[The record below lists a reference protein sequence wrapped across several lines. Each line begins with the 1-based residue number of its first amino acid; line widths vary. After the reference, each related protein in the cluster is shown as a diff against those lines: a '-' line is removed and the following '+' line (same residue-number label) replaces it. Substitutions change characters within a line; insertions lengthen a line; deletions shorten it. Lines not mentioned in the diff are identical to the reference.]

1 MENMVYSREKEF
13 TFIKTIIKMMDVSFL
28 ALIILFFAET
38 SYYLLILQ
46 TGIVEYYHSNLSQI
60 WMIPVGG
67 VLGISTIATL
77 KYRQQVVSI
86 ALVVQT
92 ILMLTYPH
100 FDAGMLFI
108 LGFSSGLIA
117 PYLIYQLHSL
127 TQVVVALALAYLL
140 STFAITILPEARGVL
155 AIGLSLMA
163 LLALQWVV
171 PQKKSKKALLNRGYG
186 EVFLWLVLDATL
198 FELLSRSSVAIW
210 KDERFIV
217 LIAFFHL
224 VGLLLAYKFHNSKY
238 NSVTIM
244 GLFILS
250 YLFFSLNM
258 QYPLAIVYPI
268 VISYYNVM
276 VLKRFMNLSFEQLS
290 FASLGLW
297 MSAGMGLFISL
308 YYNNLI

>member
-1 MENMVYSREKEF
+1 MGNMVYSREKEF

-28 ALIILFFAET
+28 ALIILFFTET

-92 ILMLTYPH
+92 ILMLSYPH
-100 FDAGMLFI
+100 FNGGMLFI

-127 TQVVVALALAYLL
+127 IQVVVALALAYLL
-140 STFAITILPEARGVL
+140 STFAITILPESRGIL
-155 AIGLSLMA
+155 ALALSLVA
-163 LLALQWVV
+163 FFSFQWVS
-171 PQKKSKKALLNRGYG
+171 PQTKSKKAVLNRGYS
-186 EVFLWLVLDATL
+186 ELFLWLVLDASL

-210 KDERFIV
+210 KNEHFV
-217 LIAFFHL
+217 LLIAFSHL
-224 VGLLLAYKFHNSKY
+224 LGLLLAYRFHNSKY
-238 NSVTIM
+238 NSLTIM

-250 YLFFSLNM
+250 YLFFSLKM
-258 QYPLAIVYPI
+258 QYPLALVYPI

-297 MSAGMGLFISL
+297 SSAGMGLFVSL
-308 YYNNLI
+308 YYYNLI

>member
-13 TFIKTIIKMMDVSFL
+13 TFIKTIIKTMDVSFL

-86 ALVVQT
+86 ALVMQT

-100 FDAGMLFI
+100 FDGGMLFI

-238 NSVTIM
+238 NSVTII

-250 YLFFSLNM
+250 YLFFNLNM

-290 FASLGLW
+290 FASSGLW